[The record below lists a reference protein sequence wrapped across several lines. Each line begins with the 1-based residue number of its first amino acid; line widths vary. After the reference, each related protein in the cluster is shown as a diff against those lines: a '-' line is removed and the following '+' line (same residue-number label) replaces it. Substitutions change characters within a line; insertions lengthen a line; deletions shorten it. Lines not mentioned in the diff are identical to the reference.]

1 MNDLPIRVL
10 LVEDDPGDA
19 RLIRE
24 MLADAKDGVFRLDWV
39 DRLTAGLERLS
50 AQAFSVLLLD
60 LSLPDSQG
68 LATFESANSR
78 APQTPIIVLTGLDDN
93 VFALEAMRAG
103 AQDYLIKGRM
113 DGDLLTRAI
122 RYAIERKRAEEAL
135 RQSEARFRALVEKSS
150 AAITLLDA
158 NGTIL
163 FRFLA
168 NPPILGYAPGALVGS
183 NAFALIHPDD
193 RSRVMALFAQL
204 VQTPRA
210 SLAAEFRIQR
220 QDGTW
225 CWVESVATN
234 LLTDASVRAV
244 VVNQRDITER
254 KRAETQLAEQLDELR
269 RWHAATLG
277 REMRVL
283 NLKREVNDLLAQA
296 GQPPRYPSAETHI
309 QQEENHVGR

>member
-1 MNDLPIRVL
+1 
-10 LVEDDPGDA
+10 
-19 RLIRE
+19 
-24 MLADAKDGVFRLDWV
+24 
-39 DRLTAGLERLS
+39 
-50 AQAFSVLLLD
+50 
-60 LSLPDSQG
+60 
-68 LATFESANSR
+68 
-78 APQTPIIVLTGLDDN
+78 
-93 VFALEAMRAG
+93 
-103 AQDYLIKGRM
+103 M